1 MRAIESR
8 LDGRT
13 VATILDLGCGTG
25 RFSEG
30 LAAHFD
36 AEVFGIDPSMKM
48 LARARA
54 KRRDDRVHYQR
65 GLAEAIPLRARSIDT
80 IFMSM
85 SFHHFADPSG
95 ASRECRRVLRDG
107 GSVFLRTGTRDRMT
121 EYPYVPFFPTSLPIL
136 QEVLPACSTIR
147 DVFEAA
153 GLACV
158 VAEVIPQ
165 TIAPDWDVYA
175 DKLAT
180 GTDSVLA
187 RLSPEDFEGGLAA
200 LRRHV
205 AGKAAQPVVEPIDFF
220 AFRSPGYSSDE

>member
-1 MRAIESR
+1 MDYDLTAIPEAYDRGRDHGPEVLDLWMRAIESR

-107 GSVFLRTGTRDRMT
+107 DPSFSGRGR
-121 EYPYVPFFPTSLPIL
+121 
-136 QEVLPACSTIR
+136 
-147 DVFEAA
+147 
-153 GLACV
+153 
-158 VAEVIPQ
+158 
-165 TIAPDWDVYA
+165 
-175 DKLAT
+175 AT
-180 GTDSVLA
+180 G
-187 RLSPEDFEGGLAA
+187 
-200 LRRHV
+200 
-205 AGKAAQPVVEPIDFF
+205 
-220 AFRSPGYSSDE
+220 